1 MDLNDFYQQHQIALM
16 RAGAAT
22 CHGLHDR
29 MLARAGGLAHDIARF
44 QHVSGGIQPKLPTPL
59 RIPSVGLQIAKNV
72 FRKLQ
77 PFRAF
82 FDPMAQSGKRP

>member
-22 CHGLHDR
+22 CHGLRDR

-44 QHVSGGIQPKLPTPL
+44 QHVSGAKAAAGWGIPL
-59 RIPSVGLQIAKNV
+59 AARIA
-72 FRKLQ
+72 
-77 PFRAF
+77 A
-82 FDPMAQSGKRP
+82 